1 MSEKYIIGI
10 DQSTQGTK
18 ALLFNDRGIMLRRED
33 LSHKQIINDL
43 GWVSHNPEEIYQNT
57 IYVVK
62 KLVTEAGI
70 DKNKVAGIGAAYL
83 AGIALGI
90 YDKTIFDQIKCDKYE
105 PLMEEE
111 RWKHK
116 KYGWKK
122 IIQSACEKN

>member
-1 MSEKYIIGI
+1 MS
-10 DQSTQGTK
+10 
-18 ALLFNDRGIMLRRED
+18 
-33 LSHKQIINDL
+33 
-43 GWVSHNPEEIYQNT
+43 T
-57 IYVVK
+57 IYDRIRARI
-62 KLVTEAGI
+62 LN
-70 DKNKVAGIGAAYL
+70 KNEEYL

>member
-1 MSEKYIIGI
+1 MQKRLPLNA
-10 DQSTQGTK
+10 T
-18 ALLFNDRGIMLRRED
+18 APFFLFNDRGITLRRED

-43 GWVSHNPEEIYQNT
+43 GLVSHNPEEIYQNT

>member
-1 MSEKYIIGI
+1 
-10 DQSTQGTK
+10 
-18 ALLFNDRGIMLRRED
+18 MLRRED

-43 GWVSHNPEEIYQNT
+43 GWVSHNPEEIYQNM

-62 KLVTEAGI
+62 KLVTDVGI

-83 AGIALGI
+83 AGIAFGI

-105 PLMEEE
+105 SLMEEE

>member
-62 KLVTEAGI
+62 KLVTDVGI

-105 PLMEEE
+105 PLM
-111 RWKHK
+111 
-116 KYGWKK
+116 
-122 IIQSACEKN
+122 